1 MPKPAAS
8 QIAAIT
14 QTKNIAYLISTRA
27 QSLIYRLIDFIWFCR
42 ISFAKFLFSL
52 VIATKFLYN
61 LCFYLI

>member
-27 QSLIYRLIDFIWFCR
+27 QSLIYRLIDFI
-42 ISFAKFLFSL
+42 SFAKFLFSL